1 MASVEGVIV
10 RLGTNEMISGV
21 DLELTE
27 TSPAAPPN
35 GATGTPPTPALFTAK
50 SGSDGKFA
58 IRNVPS
64 GTYKLVAA
72 GIGGLFVP
80 FEYAQRGILGRGV
93 TFPFGGGQQIS
104 RR

>member
-1 MASVEGVIV
+1 
-10 RLGTNEMISGV
+10 MISGV

-72 GIGGLFVP
+72 GSGGNCVP
-80 FEYAQRGILGRGV
+80 FEYAQRGNSRTGM
-93 TFPFGGGQQIS
+93 TFPLGEGQQIS

>member
-1 MASVEGVIV
+1 
-10 RLGTNEMISGV
+10 MISGV

-50 SGSDGKFA
+50 SGSDGNFA

-64 GTYKLVAA
+64 GT
-72 GIGGLFVP
+72 
-80 FEYAQRGILGRGV
+80 
-93 TFPFGGGQQIS
+93 
-104 RR
+104 

>member
-1 MASVEGVIV
+1 MNSVRIALSSAGAACTAQRTGTASVEGVIV

-27 TSPAAPPN
+27 ASPAAPPN
-35 GATGTPPTPALFTAK
+35 GATGAPPTPALFTAK

-64 GTYKLVAA
+64 GTYKLAA
-72 GIGGLFVP
+72 ASSGEFSD
-80 FEYAQRGILGRGV
+80 AA
-93 TFPFGGGQQIS
+93 
-104 RR
+104 